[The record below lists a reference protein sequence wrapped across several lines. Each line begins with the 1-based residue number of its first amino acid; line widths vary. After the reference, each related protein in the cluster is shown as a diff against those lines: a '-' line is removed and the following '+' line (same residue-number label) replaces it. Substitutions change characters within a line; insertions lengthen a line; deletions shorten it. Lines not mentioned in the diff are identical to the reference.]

1 MEEGASFVGVV
12 EGEAQE
18 WVVVGV
24 QVVQS
29 EPLWV

>member
-12 EGEAQE
+12 EGEARE

-24 QVVQS
+24 QVVQAES
-29 EPLWV
+29 LWV